1 MLGEFDIKDIIDI
14 GSQNARVSKFIYSAA
29 QEHHLAYN
37 ILNGFKQK
45 YYSQHDADD
54 EETST
59 TGPSQELLSK
69 LESPGEMYLT
79 HKTFTVTPTGIFL
92 RKGEEIGMFEMGST
106 IVMLFECPINSEVLV
121 KEGDKVRMG

>member
-14 GSQNARVSKFIYSAA
+14 SSKNAKVSKFIYSAA

-37 ILNGFKQK
+37 MLNGFKPN
-45 YYSQHDADD
+45 YYSQHDANN
-54 EETST
+54 EESITI
-59 TGPSQELLSK
+59 GPSQELLSK

-92 RKGEEIGMFEMGST
+92 RKGE
-106 IVMLFECPINSEVLV
+106 
-121 KEGDKVRMG
+121 